1 MRNVL
6 FLILFSGFLVAQAQP
21 TITSSNMPSA
31 GNILKF
37 RTASTQGINPG
48 STGANQVW
56 DFTQLTFNGEDADT
70 FVSVSSTPFAYQL
83 FFNNPLSPNYAATVA
98 ARGSNISIPGG
109 AVPISITQVFN
120 YYKKATDRYDQVGF
134 GATISG
140 IPTSIKY
147 DEIDHIYRFPMVLGN
162 DDSCTFRY
170 QVTLPTLGWLKT
182 AGQRKN
188 KVDAWGTLNLPFGAT
203 YPVLRVRSE
212 INQVDSVHID
222 QFNFTFGTPRNTIE
236 YKWLSPGFGEPVL
249 QINTTINAFTGNE
262 TVASVRVKFTA
273 DPNAGISPL
282 WAEDVLIFPN
292 PGAETLCVNGLPV
305 ELGTTLIIYSLLGEE
320 LLRMPASSGKVLVD
334 VSSLPNG
341 SYLVQCQSPSGNTT
355 RAWVKN
361 H

>member
-1 MRNVL
+1 MRNFIL
-6 FLILFSGFLVAQAQP
+6 LILFFGFWVAHAQP

-31 GNILKF
+31 GNILRF
-37 RTASTQGINPG
+37 RTASTQGI
-48 STGANQVW
+48 STGASGANQVW
-56 DFTQLTFNGEDADT
+56 DFTQLNFNGEDADT

-109 AVPISITQVFN
+109 VVPISITQVFN
-120 YYKKATDRYDQVGF
+120 YFKKATDRYDQVGF

-147 DEIDHIYRFPMVLGN
+147 DEIDHIYRFPMALGN
-162 DDSCTFRY
+162 EDSCTFRY

-182 AGQRKN
+182 VGQRKN
-188 KVDAWGTLNLPFGAT
+188 NVDAWGTLNLPFGAT

-212 INQVDSVHID
+212 INQIDSVHID

-249 QINTTINAFTGNE
+249 QINTTINAFNGNE
-262 TVASVRVKFTA
+262 TVSSVRLKYTA
-273 DPNAGISPL
+273 DPNAGLSPL
-282 WAEDVLIFPN
+282 WAENVSLYPN
-292 PGAETLCVNGLPV
+292 PGVETLNVSGLPV
-305 ELGTTLIIYSLLGEE
+305 ELGTTLVVYSVLGQE
-320 LLRMPASSGKVLVD
+320 LLRIPATGGKAWAD

-355 RAWVKN
+355 RSWVKSR
-361 H
+361 

>member
-1 MRNVL
+1 M
-6 FLILFSGFLVAQAQP
+6 FLFSGLWGAKAQP
-21 TITSSNMPSA
+21 TITSSDMPA
-31 GNILKF
+31 PGNILKF
-37 RTASTQGINPG
+37 RTASPQGITSG
-48 STGANQVW
+48 TAGANQVW
-56 DFTQLTFNGEDADT
+56 DFTQLNFNGEDADT

-83 FFNNPLSPNYAATVA
+83 FFNNPLSPNYAASVA
-98 ARGSNISIPGG
+98 ARGSNISVPGG
-109 AVPISITQVFN
+109 VVPISITQVFN
-120 YYKKATDRYDQVGF
+120 YFKKASNRYDQVGF

-147 DEIDHIYRFPMVLGN
+147 DEIDHIYRFPMALGN
-162 DDSCTFRY
+162 EDSCTFRY

-188 KVDAWGTLNLPFGAT
+188 NVDAWGTLNLPFGAS
-203 YPVLRVRSE
+203 YPAIRVRSE

-222 QFNFTFGTPRNTIE
+222 QFNITFGTPRTTIE

-262 TVASVRVKFTA
+262 TVTSVRAKYTA

-282 WAEDVLIFPN
+282 WAEDVRLFPN
-292 PGAETLCVNGLPV
+292 PAAEILSVSGLPV
-305 ELGTTLIIYSLLGEE
+305 EHGTTLIVYSLMGQEM
-320 LLRMPASSGKVLVD
+320 LRMPANNGKVLVD